1 MEWGGQALRRTSRLT
16 ALLVAWLLLG
26 RASEA
31 TIVRFVTNL
40 GNVDVRL
47 YDAAT
52 PGHVANFLNYV
63 TSDRY
68 DGTFIH
74 RSPDIGNEPFV
85 VQGGGYKLAAPPS
98 GIFGATHI
106 PTFPA
111 VTNEPGI
118 TNTRGSLALAKVGG
132 NPNSGTSEWFFNMR
146 DNAVGGPALD
156 TQNGGFTVF
165 GRVVGGGMSVLDAIQ
180 NLQTITAQQ
189 FSDVPVLDFDKVVA
203 QQNVFAE
210 DAVILSDVRV
220 LHIPDGD
227 YNRDGVVNAA
237 DLAIWKADYGSTT
250 KVDADG
256 NGNGRVDGQDFLVWQ
271 RTLGQNFGAPSAAAV
286 HGVPEPATAGLAAM
300 ALLAASATRRRLASG
315 VKNRG

>member
-1 MEWGGQALRRTSRLT
+1 MHAMERGGYALSRACRLT
-16 ALLVAWLLLG
+16 ALVVAWFLLDG
-26 RASEA
+26 VSEA

-47 YDAAT
+47 YDTAT
-52 PGHVANFLNYV
+52 PLHVANFLNY
-63 TSDRY
+63 TTNNRY
-68 DGTFIH
+68 DDTFIH
-74 RSPDIGNEPFV
+74 RSPEAFV

-106 PTFPA
+106 PTFAA
-111 VTNEPGI
+111 VMNEPGI

-132 NPNSGTSEWFFNMR
+132 NPNSGTSEWFFNMS
-146 DNAVGGPALD
+146 DNSGGGPALD

-180 NLQTITAQQ
+180 DLSRINTQQ
-189 FSDVPVLDFDKVVA
+189 FSDVPVLDIAKVQA
-203 QQNVFAE
+203 QQNVFTE

-220 LHIPDGD
+220 LNIPGGD

-237 DLAIWKADYGSTT
+237 DLAVWKADFGSTT

-256 NGNGRVDGQDFLVWQ
+256 NGNGRVDGQDFLAWQ
-271 RTLGQNFGAPSAAAV
+271 RTLGQNLGPPIAAAV
-286 HGVPEPATAGLAAM
+286 HGVPEPSGLALV
-300 ALLAASATRRRLASG
+300 ALGSMCAALRRRIP
-315 VKNRG
+315 